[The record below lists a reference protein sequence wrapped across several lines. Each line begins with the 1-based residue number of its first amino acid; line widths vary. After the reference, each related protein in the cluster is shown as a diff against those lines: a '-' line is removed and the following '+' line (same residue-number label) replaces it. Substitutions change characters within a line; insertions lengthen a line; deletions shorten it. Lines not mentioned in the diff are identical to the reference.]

1 MTTKY
6 DKNEIIQLHKKF
18 DEENENGKRAQLD
31 KLWASIKRSALLGN
45 NSTSYC
51 IGRPPYSLKTGDE
64 NTDTHKLFVFLNKE
78 LQNIG
83 NFTCETKRSH
93 IFQCDCDD
101 ELGCGEFIVVTWD
114 PDTL

>member
-31 KLWASIKRSALLGN
+31 KLWISIKKSAQLGN
-45 NSTSYC
+45 KSASYY
-51 IGRPPYSLKTGDE
+51 IGYPLKTGDE
-64 NTDTHKLFVFLNKE
+64 NTDTHKLFLFLNKE

-83 NFTCETKRSH
+83 NFNCETKRCH
-93 IFQCDCDD
+93 KFQCDCDD
-101 ELGCGEFIVVTWD
+101 KLGCGEFIIVTWD